1 MYLIRVSFMCE
12 NCEALNDCTR
22 CNVSIRELVKLC
34 QLREE
39 KHSAANFDLRVIPQ
53 MFAQRKSCSGSQ

>member
-1 MYLIRVSFMCE
+1 MIVHAVMSL
-12 NCEALNDCTR
+12 LG
-22 CNVSIRELVKLC
+22 ELVKLC

-53 MFAQRKSCSGSQ
+53 MLAQRKSCSGAQ